1 MSIERRAATGLA
13 FLALGCALTTIAGCA
28 QAPADYAYYAPNIPG
43 AAPPTLSGP
52 QGWQYNPYGG
62 SNYAPNGATGYG
74 PYSQD
79 QMNDV
84 IHDGGNGGGGGRR

>member
-1 MSIERRAATGLA
+1 MKTSKFARVGLA
-13 FLALGCALTTIAGCA
+13 VIFLEAAALISACAPPPGY
-28 QAPADYAYYAPNIPG
+28 QVNPAVIPG

-52 QGWQYNPYGG
+52 QGWQYNPVA
-62 SNYAPNGATGYG
+62 SNYAPNGSTGYA

-84 IHDGGNGGGGGRR
+84 IHDGATGGGGGGRR